1 MLKLASVGFLF
12 PKNLPKDF
20 DKLNASR
27 LIKSKIK
34 AFESIFVICRS
45 SIASISMEKFSKE
58 LEKALNHIQIIT
70 KALELD
76 HIYFDGLSRKNS
88 LEKYRNT
95 SFDLIEDEGSLNA
108 WVYGIS

>member
-1 MLKLASVGFLF
+1 MLKLASVGLF
-12 PKNLPKDF
+12 FQKLPKDF

-34 AFESIFVICRS
+34 AFEGIFVICRS
-45 SIASISMEKFSKE
+45 SIAGISMQKFSKE
-58 LEKALNHIQIIT
+58 LEKALNHIQTIT

-76 HIYFDGLSRKNS
+76 HIYFDGLSRKVS

-95 SFDLIEDEGSLNA
+95 SFDLIEDEGIFER
-108 WVYGIS
+108 WVYGIN